1 MRLKNAL
8 SVVVALFAGF
18 SVFGSGFALYEPS
31 AVSHAMGG
39 ALVGKA
45 MDASANFN
53 NPATLSDLTN
63 INLTVGFVTEHPRC
77 KVRVNDGP
85 AEKLDPGLF

>member
-8 SVVVALFAGF
+8 SVVVALFVGF

-39 ALVGKA
+39 ALLGRA
-45 MDASANFN
+45 MDASANVN
-53 NPATLSDLTN
+53 NLATLRHAG
-63 INLTVGFVTEHPRC
+63 GFSVTYR
-77 KVRVNDGP
+77 
-85 AEKLDPGLF
+85 F

>member
-8 SVVVALFAGF
+8 SVVVALFVGF

-31 AVSHAMGG
+31 AVSYAMGG

-45 MDASANFN
+45 YAMDCTDSHQESANIYQL
-53 NPATLSDLTN
+53 PTQ
-63 INLTVGFVTEHPRC
+63 I
-77 KVRVNDGP
+77 
-85 AEKLDPGLF
+85 